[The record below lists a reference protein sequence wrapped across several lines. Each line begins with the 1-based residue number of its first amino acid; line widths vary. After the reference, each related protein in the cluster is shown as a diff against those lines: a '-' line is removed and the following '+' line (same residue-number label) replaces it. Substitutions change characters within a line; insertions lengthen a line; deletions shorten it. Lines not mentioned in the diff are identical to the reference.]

1 MRPRSSN
8 FYWHIALINKSADDI
23 NSGNTTLSG
32 AENSLIFKSLI
43 GCLKKFCWWKKDKT
57 KMFYTL

>member
-1 MRPRSSN
+1 MRSRSSN

-43 GCLKKFCWWKKDKT
+43 GCLKKFC
-57 KMFYTL
+57 